1 MTEKRLRGVHGQP
14 VEALAGRIL
23 AGEIGEGDTL
33 DLPALR
39 VELDVSLTALR
50 EALKVLSAKGMIDA
64 RQKRGTFVQPRSS
77 WNLLDTDVMRWQTVA
92 NSDRLFN
99 ELTEMRVIV
108 EPAAARLAAER
119 ATDADIEALS
129 AAVDRMAS
137 ARDLAATVRA
147 DLDFHRLLMAATHNA
162 FLTQVERI
170 IAIGLAERDKLVHG
184 SVDDDPVPSHRAVL
198 DAISGRDPEAAY
210 QPLSQLGPGRPR
222 RPDRQHRVVE
232 RPGRGRGQR
241 GVRQRRLGPAARQP
255 ARHLPAPDPGAGP
268 QPRRVGRHQWR
279 VRATPR

>member
-1 MTEKRLRGVHGQP
+1 MSEKRLRGVHGQT

-39 VELDVSLTALR
+39 EELDVSLTALR
-50 EALKVLSAKGMIDA
+50 EALKVLSAKGIIDA

-77 WNLLDTDVMRWQTVA
+77 WNLLDTDVMRWQTEA
-92 NSDRLFN
+92 GADHGLFD

-119 ATDADIEALS
+119 ASEADIEAL
-129 AAVDRMAS
+129 AGALDRMAS

-147 DLDFHRLLMAATHNA
+147 DLDFHRLLMAATHNT

-198 DAISGRDPEAAY
+198 DAISAREPEAAY
-210 QPLSQLGPGRPR
+210 EAMRALVDKSGADLN
-222 RPDRQHRVVE
+222 
-232 RPGRGRGQR
+232 
-241 GVRQRRLGPAARQP
+241 RLR
-255 ARHLPAPDPGAGP
+255 
-268 QPRRVGRHQWR
+268 
-279 VRATPR
+279 

>member
-1 MTEKRLRGVHGQP
+1 MSEKRLRGVHGQT

-39 VELDVSLTALR
+39 EELDVSLTALR

-77 WNLLDTDVMRWQTVA
+77 WNLLDTDVMRWQTQA
-92 NSDRLFN
+92 DTDQSLFD

-108 EPAAARLAAER
+108 EPAAARLAAQR
-119 ATDADIEALS
+119 ASDADIEAL
-129 AAVDRMAS
+129 AGALDRMAS
-137 ARDLAATVRA
+137 ARDLAATVQA
-147 DLDFHRLLMAATHNA
+147 DLDFHRLLMSGTHNA

-198 DAISGRDPEAAY
+198 DAISARDPEAAY
-210 QPLSQLGPGRPR
+210 DAMRALVDKSGADL
-222 RPDRQHRVVE
+222 DRLR
-232 RPGRGRGQR
+232 
-241 GVRQRRLGPAARQP
+241 
-255 ARHLPAPDPGAGP
+255 
-268 QPRRVGRHQWR
+268 
-279 VRATPR
+279 

>member
-1 MTEKRLRGVHGQP
+1 MSDKRLRGVHGQT

-23 AGEIGEGDTL
+23 AGEIAEGDTL

-39 VELDVSLTALR
+39 EELDVSLTALR
-50 EALKVLSAKGMIDA
+50 EALKVLSAKGIIDA

-77 WNLLDTDVMRWQTVA
+77 WNLLDTDVMRWQTQA
-92 NSDRLFN
+92 DTDQSLFD

-119 ATDADIEALS
+119 ASDADIEALS
-129 AAVDRMAS
+129 GAVDRMGS

-147 DLDFHRLLMAATHNA
+147 DLDFHRLLMAATHNV

-198 DAISGRDPEAAY
+198 DAIAARDPEGAFNAM
-210 QPLSQLGPGRPR
+210 QALVDKSGADLN
-222 RPDRQHRVVE
+222 
-232 RPGRGRGQR
+232 
-241 GVRQRRLGPAARQP
+241 RLR
-255 ARHLPAPDPGAGP
+255 
-268 QPRRVGRHQWR
+268 
-279 VRATPR
+279 

>member
-1 MTEKRLRGVHGQP
+1 MSDKRLRGVHGQT

-39 VELDVSLTALR
+39 EELDVSLTALR
-50 EALKVLSAKGMIDA
+50 EALKVLSAKGIIDA

-77 WNLLDTDVMRWQTVA
+77 WNLLDTDVMRWQTQA
-92 NSDRLFN
+92 GADHGLFD

-119 ATDADIEALS
+119 ASDADIEALS
-129 AAVDRMAS
+129 DALERMAS
-137 ARDLAATVRA
+137 AQDLAATVRA
-147 DLDFHRLLMAATHNA
+147 DLEFHRLLMTATHNA

-184 SVDDDPVPSHRAVL
+184 SVDDDRVPSHRAVL
-198 DAISGRDPEAAY
+198 DAIAARDPEAAY
-210 QPLSQLGPGRPR
+210 EAMRALVDKSKADLN
-222 RPDRQHRVVE
+222 
-232 RPGRGRGQR
+232 
-241 GVRQRRLGPAARQP
+241 
-255 ARHLPAPDPGAGP
+255 
-268 QPRRVGRHQWR
+268 R
-279 VRATPR
+279 VR

>member
-1 MTEKRLRGVHGQP
+1 MSDKRLRGVHGQT

-39 VELDVSLTALR
+39 EELDVSLTALR
-50 EALKVLSAKGMIDA
+50 EALKVLSAKGIIDA

-77 WNLLDTDVMRWQTVA
+77 WNLLDTDVMRWQTQA
-92 NSDRLFN
+92 GADHGLFD

-119 ATDADIEALS
+119 ASDADIEALS
-129 AAVDRMAS
+129 DALERMAS
-137 ARDLAATVRA
+137 AQDLAATVRA
-147 DLDFHRLLMAATHNA
+147 DLEFHRLLMAATHNT

-198 DAISGRDPEAAY
+198 DAIAARDPEAAY
-210 QPLSQLGPGRPR
+210 EAMRALVDKSKADLN
-222 RPDRQHRVVE
+222 
-232 RPGRGRGQR
+232 
-241 GVRQRRLGPAARQP
+241 
-255 ARHLPAPDPGAGP
+255 
-268 QPRRVGRHQWR
+268 R
-279 VRATPR
+279 VR

>member
-1 MTEKRLRGVHGQP
+1 MSEKRLRGVHGQT

-39 VELDVSLTALR
+39 EELDVSLTALR
-50 EALKVLSAKGMIDA
+50 EALKVLSAKGIIDA

-77 WNLLDTDVMRWQTVA
+77 WNLLDTDVMRWQTQA
-92 NSDRLFN
+92 GADHGLFD

-119 ATDADIEALS
+119 ASDADIEALS
-129 AAVDRMAS
+129 AALDRMAA

-147 DLDFHRLLMAATHNA
+147 DLEFHRLLMGATQNA

-184 SVDDDPVPSHRAVL
+184 SVDNDPVPSHRAVL
-198 DAISGRDPEAAY
+198 DAIAARDPEAAY
-210 QPLSQLGPGRPR
+210 EAMRTLVDKSGANL
-222 RPDRQHRVVE
+222 DRLR
-232 RPGRGRGQR
+232 
-241 GVRQRRLGPAARQP
+241 
-255 ARHLPAPDPGAGP
+255 
-268 QPRRVGRHQWR
+268 
-279 VRATPR
+279 

>member
-1 MTEKRLRGVHGQP
+1 MNEKRLRGVHGQT

-39 VELDVSLTALR
+39 EELDVSLTALR

-77 WNLLDTDVMRWQTVA
+77 WNLLDTDVMRWQTEA
-92 NSDRLFN
+92 GSDQGLFG

-119 ATDADIEALS
+119 ASDADVEALS
-129 AAVDRMAS
+129 AALDRMAS

-147 DLDFHRLLMAATHNA
+147 DLEFHRLLMAATHNT

-184 SVDDDPVPSHRAVL
+184 TVEDDPVPSHREVV
-198 DAISGRDPEAAY
+198 DAIRRRDPEAAY
-210 QPLSQLGPGRPR
+210 EAMRALVDKSGADL
-222 RPDRQHRVVE
+222 DRLR
-232 RPGRGRGQR
+232 
-241 GVRQRRLGPAARQP
+241 
-255 ARHLPAPDPGAGP
+255 
-268 QPRRVGRHQWR
+268 
-279 VRATPR
+279 

>member
-1 MTEKRLRGVHGQP
+1 MSEKRLRGVHGQT

-39 VELDVSLTALR
+39 EELDVSLTALR
-50 EALKVLSAKGMIDA
+50 EALKVLTAKGMIDA

-77 WNLLDTDVMRWQTVA
+77 WNLLDTDVMRWQTQA
-92 NSDRLFN
+92 GSDHGLFG

-119 ATDADIEALS
+119 ATDADVEALA
-129 AAVDRMAS
+129 AAVERMAS

-147 DLDFHRLLMAATHNA
+147 DLDFHRLLMAATHNT

-184 SVDDDPVPSHRAVL
+184 TVEDDPVPSHRAVL
-198 DAISGRDPEAAY
+198 DAITARDPEAAY
-210 QPLSQLGPGRPR
+210 AAMRALVDKSGADL
-222 RPDRQHRVVE
+222 DRLR
-232 RPGRGRGQR
+232 
-241 GVRQRRLGPAARQP
+241 
-255 ARHLPAPDPGAGP
+255 
-268 QPRRVGRHQWR
+268 
-279 VRATPR
+279 

>member
-1 MTEKRLRGVHGQP
+1 MSEKRLRGVHGQT

-39 VELDVSLTALR
+39 EELDVSLTALR

-77 WNLLDTDVMRWQTVA
+77 WNLLDTDVMRWQTEA
-92 NSDRLFN
+92 GADHGLFD

-119 ATDADIEALS
+119 ASDADIEALRG
-129 AAVDRMAS
+129 ALERMAS

-147 DLDFHRLLMAATHNA
+147 DLEFHRLLMAATHNA

-184 SVDDDPVPSHRAVL
+184 NVDDDPVPSHRAVL
-198 DAISGRDPEAAY
+198 DAITARDPEAAY
-210 QPLSQLGPGRPR
+210 EAMRALVDKSGADL
-222 RPDRQHRVVE
+222 DRLR
-232 RPGRGRGQR
+232 
-241 GVRQRRLGPAARQP
+241 
-255 ARHLPAPDPGAGP
+255 
-268 QPRRVGRHQWR
+268 
-279 VRATPR
+279 

>member
-1 MTEKRLRGVHGQP
+1 MSEKRLRGVHGQT

-23 AGEIGEGDTL
+23 AGEIAEGDTL

-39 VELDVSLTALR
+39 EELDVSLTALR
-50 EALKVLSAKGMIDA
+50 EALKVLSAKGIIDA

-77 WNLLDTDVMRWQTVA
+77 WNLLDTDVMRWQTQA
-92 NSDRLFN
+92 GADHGLFD

-119 ATDADIEALS
+119 ASDTDIEALS
-129 AAVDRMAS
+129 AALDRMAD

-147 DLDFHRLLMAATHNA
+147 DLEFHRLLMAATHNT

-198 DAISGRDPEAAY
+198 DAIAARDPEGAY
-210 QPLSQLGPGRPR
+210 EAMRALVDKSGADL
-222 RPDRQHRVVE
+222 DRLR
-232 RPGRGRGQR
+232 
-241 GVRQRRLGPAARQP
+241 
-255 ARHLPAPDPGAGP
+255 
-268 QPRRVGRHQWR
+268 
-279 VRATPR
+279 

>member
-1 MTEKRLRGVHGQP
+1 MSEKRLRGVHGQT

-23 AGEIGEGDTL
+23 TGEIGEGDTL

-39 VELDVSLTALR
+39 EELDVSLTALR

-77 WNLLDTDVMRWQTVA
+77 WNLLDTDVMRWQTEA
-92 NSDRLFN
+92 DADHGLFD

-119 ATDADIEALS
+119 ASDADIEALS
-129 AAVDRMAS
+129 AALDRMAS

-147 DLDFHRLLMAATHNA
+147 DLDFHRLLMAGTHNA

-184 SVDDDPVPSHRAVL
+184 SVDDDPVPSHRAVV
-198 DAISGRDPEAAY
+198 DAISARDPEAAY
-210 QPLSQLGPGRPR
+210 EAMRALVDKSGADLN
-222 RPDRQHRVVE
+222 
-232 RPGRGRGQR
+232 
-241 GVRQRRLGPAARQP
+241 RLR
-255 ARHLPAPDPGAGP
+255 
-268 QPRRVGRHQWR
+268 
-279 VRATPR
+279 

>member
-1 MTEKRLRGVHGQP
+1 MSEKRLRGVHGQT

-23 AGEIGEGDTL
+23 TGEIGEGDTL

-39 VELDVSLTALR
+39 EELDVSLTALR

-77 WNLLDTDVMRWQTVA
+77 WNLLDTDVMRWQTQA
-92 NSDRLFN
+92 DADHGLFD

-129 AAVDRMAS
+129 ATLDRMAS

-147 DLDFHRLLMAATHNA
+147 DLDFHRLLMAATHNV

-170 IAIGLAERDKLVHG
+170 LAIGLAERDKLVHG
-184 SVDDDPVPSHRAVL
+184 SVEDDPVPSHRAVL
-198 DAISGRDPEAAY
+198 DAIAARDTEAAY
-210 QPLSQLGPGRPR
+210 DAMLALVDKSGADL
-222 RPDRQHRVVE
+222 DRLR
-232 RPGRGRGQR
+232 
-241 GVRQRRLGPAARQP
+241 
-255 ARHLPAPDPGAGP
+255 
-268 QPRRVGRHQWR
+268 
-279 VRATPR
+279 